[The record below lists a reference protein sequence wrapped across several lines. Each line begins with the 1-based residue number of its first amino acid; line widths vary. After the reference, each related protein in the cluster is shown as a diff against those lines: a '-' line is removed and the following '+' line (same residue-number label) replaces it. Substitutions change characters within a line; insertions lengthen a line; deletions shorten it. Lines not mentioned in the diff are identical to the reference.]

1 MISNCLKPE
10 ESAGY
15 DAGFEQPLFNERVR
29 FGSTYFHNSITDLID
44 FNSTFTQN
52 INIGMATTEGTE
64 NFVAASITD
73 RFGVRGDY
81 TFTRAVN
88 ADTGMQLLR
97 RPKEKWGV
105 TATWN
110 PLTPLN
116 LSATVLHV
124 SNFLDVNRD
133 GTMSGF
139 QAPGYAIVNL
149 TSDYA
154 INDQLKVFGR
164 IDNLFNVHYQNPTG
178 FLAPGLGV
186 FGGVRFASFGVK

>member
-1 MISNCLKPE
+1 
-10 ESAGY
+10 
-15 DAGFEQPLFNERVR
+15 
-29 FGSTYFHNSITDLID
+29 
-44 FNSTFTQN
+44 
-52 INIGMATTEGTE
+52 MATTEGTE

-178 FLAPGLGV
+178 FLAPGRLWRRPFCKLRREKGRPRKRLFRIPCGLGCRGIPV
-186 FGGVRFASFGVK
+186 NVQAGPETYLHQDR